1 MNLVLLFPEDFVEA
15 NLISAER
22 TSEKNLY
29 VSLSGRR
36 CEHIQNVQ
44 RANIGDRLRVGLVN
58 GKMGHGTLTRCDSD
72 RVDMVVELN
81 QDPPL
86 SLPITLIVALPR
98 PKMLKRILQTIATM
112 GVKKL
117 IFINSVR
124 VEKSYWQTPILK
136 AESILEHLTLG
147 LEQARDTVMPEVV
160 LEKRFK
166 PFVEDKLPSIVGAN
180 QALIAHPGLG
190 DALSKARDHTAEV
203 VLAVGPEGG
212 FIEYEVEK
220 LQACGF
226 KGIHLGDRILRVETA
241 IPVLLGKLF

>member
-1 MNLVLLFPEDFVEA
+1 MNLVLLFPEDFIDQNFDPA
-15 NLISAER
+15 KHTCDAALS
-22 TSEKNLY
+22 
-29 VSLSGRR
+29 VSLTGRR
-36 CEHIQNVQ
+36 REHIQNVQ
-44 RANIGDRLRVGLVN
+44 RASVGDRLRVGLVN
-58 GKMGHGTLTRCDSD
+58 GKMGHGTLTHCDD
-72 RVDMVVELN
+72 GRIDMSVELN
-81 QDPPL
+81 QAPP
-86 SLPITLIVALPR
+86 SALPITLIVALPR

-136 AESILEHLTLG
+136 PESIQEHLTLG
-147 LEQARDTVMPEVV
+147 LEQARDTVMPEVI

-166 PFVEDKLPSIVGAN
+166 PFVEDRLPAMVASN

-190 DALSKARDHTAEV
+190 DALSKDRDHSDAV

-226 KGIHLGDRILRVETA
+226 EGIHLGDRILRVETA
-241 IPVLLGKLF
+241 IPVLLAKLF

>member
-1 MNLVLLFPEDFVEA
+1 MNLVLLFPEDFIDQNFDPA
-15 NLISAER
+15 KHTCDAALS
-22 TSEKNLY
+22 
-29 VSLSGRR
+29 VSLTGRR
-36 CEHIQNVQ
+36 REHIQNVQ
-44 RANIGDRLRVGLVN
+44 RASIGDRLRVGLVN
-58 GKMGHGTLTRCDSD
+58 GKMGHGTLTHCDDD
-72 RVDMVVELN
+72 RIDMSVELN
-81 QDPPL
+81 QDPP
-86 SLPITLIVALPR
+86 SALPITLIVALPR

-136 AESILEHLTLG
+136 PESIQEHLTLG
-147 LEQARDTVMPEVV
+147 LEQARDTVMPEVI

-166 PFVEDKLPSIVGAN
+166 PFVEDRLPAIVASN
-180 QALIAHPGLG
+180 QAFIAHPGLG
-190 DALSKARDHTAEV
+190 DALSKDRDHSDAV

-226 KGIHLGDRILRVETA
+226 EGIHLGDRILRVETA
-241 IPVLLGKLF
+241 IPVLLAKLF